1 MSGECLVIA
10 IIIGILSFSCFRA
23 KRKNWGFAVLPLLVL
38 PLTVGAVTY
47 IAQEFFGYSFSLLLP
62 MVLILASLAASCIWI
77 GISSVILIKTR
88 KMRIPYLIVT
98 VGFDFAL
105 ALILLFRYYSTLGA

>member
-10 IIIGILSFSCFRA
+10 IIIGVLSFSCFRA

-38 PLTVGAVTY
+38 PLVVGTVMYVM
-47 IAQEFFGYSFSLLLP
+47 QEFAGCSFSLLLP
-62 MVLILASLAASCIWI
+62 MVLILASLAVSCIWI
-77 GISSVILIKTR
+77 GISSIILIKTR

-105 ALILLFRYYSTLGA
+105 ALIMLFRYYATPGI

>member
-10 IIIGILSFSCFRA
+10 IIIGVLSFSCFRA

-38 PLTVGAVTY
+38 PLVVGAVMY
-47 IAQEFFGYSFSLLLP
+47 ILQEFVVYSFPILLP
-62 MVLILASLAASCIWI
+62 MVLILASLAVSCIWI

-105 ALILLFRYYSTLGA
+105 ALIMLFRYY